1 MHGVTHEVHAY
12 RPRIEGLFVKTGEFA
27 PQLGAY
33 AEALRAVGKRLVGI
47 YVHFTMGAGVG

>member
-1 MHGVTHEVHAY
+1 VHGVTNDVHAY
-12 RPRIEGLFVKTGEFA
+12 RPRIEGLFAKAGEFA

-33 AEALRAVGKRLVGI
+33 AQALRAAGERVFGI